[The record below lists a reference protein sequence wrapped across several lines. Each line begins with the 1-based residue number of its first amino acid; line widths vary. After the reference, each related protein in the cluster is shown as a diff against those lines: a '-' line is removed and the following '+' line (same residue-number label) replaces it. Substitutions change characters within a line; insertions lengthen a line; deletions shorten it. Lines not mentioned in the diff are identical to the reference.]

1 MKLTLMIEG
10 SAAAISAVLAAL
22 PDGAGEGV
30 QIGVSAPEA
39 GSIPPHDVNKMLDA
53 ARADVMQQVTQGN
66 VSTPMPAPAP
76 ITSTG
81 SSGTAVP
88 PMPTA
93 TIPTADDH
101 DDGAPAGDAPDV
113 DADGLP
119 WDERIHSGNHGLN
132 KDGTWRKRKGVDAA
146 IVQTVTA
153 ELRGKQPD
161 PIDPPAPVQI
171 PDRPIPLPVGGM
183 PAQAPTPM
191 PMQPMPTAMPAM
203 QPVPTYQQA
212 PVPQMPSVT
221 AAPQPVSFPEF
232 MTKLAGA
239 MQSGA
244 VTTDYLIQVVQRVNQ
259 QFGTQFNAV
268 TDMAVDPEKLGYA
281 VAMMT
286 ADGRWS

>member
-22 PDGAGEGV
+22 PDGAEV
-30 QIGVSAPEA
+30 LTSAP
-39 GSIPPHDVNKMLDA
+39 DMA
-53 ARADVMQQVTQGN
+53 ANG
-66 VSTPMPAPAP
+66 PMPAIPYNVSGGLP
-76 ITSTG
+76 ENTTSTE

-88 PMPTA
+88 PM
-93 TIPTADDH
+93 PTADDH

-119 WDERIHSGNHGLN
+119 WDERIHSGNKAL
-132 KDGTWRKRKGVDAA
+132 KQDGTWRSRRGVDADTVA
-146 IVQTVTA
+146 RVTA

-171 PDRPIPLPVGGM
+171 PDRPIPLPVGGI

-212 PVPQMPSVT
+212 PVPQMPSVAPAPT

-281 VAMMT
+281 VALMT

>member
-10 SAAAISAVLAAL
+10 SAAVLAKALAAL
-22 PDGAGEGV
+22 PDGAAVTGA
-30 QIGVSAPEA
+30 APEGMEWTPVDMSRTSGEKIQGVIEPA
-39 GSIPPHDVNKMLDA
+39 GNDP
-53 ARADVMQQVTQGN
+53 T
-66 VSTPMPAPAP
+66 
-76 ITSTG
+76 TSTE
-81 SSGTAVP
+81 SNGTAVP

-93 TIPTADDH
+93 TTPTADEN
-101 DDGAPAGDAPDV
+101 DDGAPADDAPDV

-171 PDRPIPLPVGGM
+171 PDRPIPLPVGGI

-221 AAPQPVSFPEF
+221 AAPQSVSFPEF

-239 MQSGA
+239 MQSGG

-281 VAMMT
+281 VALMT

>member
-22 PDGAGEGV
+22 PDGADV
-30 QIGVSAPEA
+30 LTSAPDMA
-39 GSIPPHDVNKMLDA
+39 PNAANPAIPYNLSGGLPEN
-53 ARADVMQQVTQGN
+53 T
-66 VSTPMPAPAP
+66 
-76 ITSTG
+76 TSTE
-81 SSGTAVP
+81 SSGTVVP

-93 TIPTADDH
+93 TTLTADDNE
-101 DDGAPAGDAPDV
+101 DGAPAGDAPDV

-171 PDRPIPLPVGGM
+171 PDRPIPLPVGGI

-203 QPVPTYQQA
+203 QPVPMPEAAPYQQA
-212 PVPQMPSVT
+212 GVAPMPSV
-221 AAPQPVSFPEF
+221 APAPTSVSFPEF

-239 MQSGA
+239 MQSGG

-281 VAMMT
+281 VALMT